1 LRLVPRGNLV
11 NDSNALT
18 PRGRLLLA
26 ACGLA
31 AIVLLVT
38 AQRLTPDPRG
48 LGTHEQLG
56 LSACGFTRLTG
67 WRCPTCGMTTSWSH
81 AARGDVGSAL
91 AASGG
96 GTILFAIALLAAP
109 WALASAIAGRWL
121 IQRPTTPVLLGIGGA
136 WLAVTVLDWVR
147 RLAAS

>member
-1 LRLVPRGNLV
+1 M

-18 PRGRLLLA
+18 HRGRLLVA
-26 ACGLA
+26 ACGVA
-31 AIVLLVT
+31 AVVLLAT
-38 AQRLTPDPRG
+38 ARGLNPDPRG
-48 LGTHEQLG
+48 FGTHEQLG

-81 AARGDVGSAL
+81 AARGNVGAAL

-96 GTILFAIALLAAP
+96 GTVLFAMTLLATP

-121 IQRPTTPVLLGIGGA
+121 GGRPTARVLLTIGRA
-136 WLAVTVLDWVR
+136 WLTVTVLDWVR
-147 RLAAS
+147 RLVAS